1 MKSAFIL
8 FTFLK
13 HSHDR
18 MNLSNDSVIINFFNR
33 NENKATRER
42 STLCSVDCTVV

>member
-1 MKSAFIL
+1 MKSALIL

-18 MNLSNDSVIINFFNR
+18 MNLSNDSVIFNR
-33 NENKATRER
+33 NENKAARER
-42 STLCSVDCTVV
+42 STLCSVV